1 MFHQDHT
8 KVEDFMTYISP
19 GSHNLIVLF
28 LSCCLFVPSHPMPSI
43 SYVLSGNASYKGPSV
58 KSALRPPPR
67 RKMKNP
73 PFFREKG
80 RRFIFRP
87 VSALFPGKR
96 AEISFS
102 ALRKSKTKSGP
113 PQKIGPPPK
122 KKKQKTKQQQQK
134 NYDPPTT
141 NVY

>member
-1 MFHQDHT
+1 MSGILSAFG
-8 KVEDFMTYISP
+8 KV
-19 GSHNLIVLF
+19 
-28 LSCCLFVPSHPMPSI
+28 HPP
-43 SYVLSGNASYKGPSV
+43 
-58 KSALRPPPR
+58 SALRPPPR

-102 ALRKSKTKSGP
+102 ALRKSFL
-113 PQKIGPPPK
+113 KIGPPK
-122 KKKQKTKQQQQK
+122 KNFKKCNMLQ
-134 NYDPPTT
+134 NLEDAL
-141 NVY
+141 VR